1 MGPLLKTT
9 ERDAATEATASS
21 TLRTEML
28 KRVALGGGWSIGGA
42 VVWGVIELLKSE
54 PNQAFPLLKSWGP
67 WAIFALVALYVI
79 YDLSRLLLSIGLR
92 AVVALESL
100 SIAQQKSADK
110 DDRQLQEIQTL
121 TAYTSQQSERNADS
135 MRSLHDKLDLLI
147 QAKGETK

>member
-1 MGPLLKTT
+1 LNRT
-9 ERDAATEATASS
+9 EQDAATEATAKS
-21 TLRTEML
+21 TLRTEVL
-28 KRVALGGGWSIGGA
+28 KRVAMGGGWSIGGA

-79 YDLSRLLLSIGLR
+79 YDLSRLLLGIGLR

-100 SIAQQKSADK
+100 SVAQQKSADK

-121 TAYTSQQSERNADS
+121 TAYTSQQSERTADS
-135 MRSLHDKLDLLI
+135 MRSLHEKLDVLI
-147 QAKGETK
+147 QAKGEPK